1 MPTHVITRTFTA
13 AGIVERPSRAT
24 PLTDHYGVTLNA
36 GDGTPTNVRTS
47 TKRRW
52 RFTWKSADPT
62 VVERWRQRY
71 EAGAT
76 FTMVDPHGATYT
88 AMLPLE
94 GGWSVGGY
102 EYETSD
108 PTSVSLTLY
117 PDLTIETRE
126 A

>member
-13 AGIVERPSRAT
+13 AGIVERPTRAT
-24 PLTDHYGVTLNA
+24 PLTDHYGVTLVA
-36 GDGTPTNVRTS
+36 GDGTPTNVRMS

-52 RFTWKSADPT
+52 RFVWAQADPT
-62 VVERWRQRY
+62 VVERWRTRF
-71 EAGAT
+71 EAGT
-76 FTMVDPHGATYT
+76 SFTLVDPHGGTYT

-94 GGWSVGGY
+94 GGWSVSY
-102 EYETSD
+102 QYETSD
-108 PTSVSLTLY
+108 PTSVGLTLY